1 MPSRFLALLF
11 VVVGSISV
19 GKAQSVVQLAE
30 VGTLTQAGAQGALAA
45 GDFQL
50 EDGTYLESWRLDVV
64 DPGFL
69 TVELASTDFD
79 TYLFL
84 ALPDDTILQVN
95 DDCDLNNFD
104 LSCVRD
110 VPTVVGTYYIGVNT
124 FGAGEVG
131 DYDLS
136 MSITPLVVPEPSVLV
151 MVVVAGMGL
160 LRRKR

>member
-11 VVVGSISV
+11 AAVGSISV
-19 GKAQSVVQLAE
+19 GTAQSVVQLAE
-30 VGTLTQAGAQGALAA
+30 VGVLTNAGAQGTLAA

-50 EDGTYLESWRLDVV
+50 EDGTYLESWRLDVT

-84 ALPDDTILQVN
+84 ALPDDTIMQVN

-104 LSCVRD
+104 LSCIKD
-110 VPTVVGTYYIGVNT
+110 IPTVTGTYYIGVNT

-136 MSITPLVVPEPSVLV
+136 MSITPLVVPEPSILAMVLL
-151 MVVVAGMGL
+151 AGMGM